1 MSHTNTNNVSHHH
14 VLAAKSFT
22 RQGIGGIAKALK
34 AIPVVRPEDNE
45 TKGRGFLISDDK
57 NVTGSGGTQFLADF
71 KKGSLVVV
79 KHPIYGKLT
88 GKVTE
93 VVSDTQMVL
102 AGPFQGAPTT
112 AKPSDGEEKSFNRA
126 MSVRTTVVMVCVF
139 FLPFAYAL
147 PPFLPDHWWPLVYM
161 ISFQMACGFT
171 NLLYLIYRSEDSELD
186 VIKVTARSSLTAI
199 GSMVRGNATKD
210 TPRCTICLF
219 VCLSVVSVW
228 LWSVG
233 WSIGHLVYACIGFHP
248 PLFVHHCI
256 IPYVCTYIYIIVY
269 IFINVFAYIYK
280 YIHVYRYIDKYICM
294 DRYLRKMSGFV
305 SGYVCVST
313 CLLV

>member
-1 MSHTNTNNVSHHH
+1 M
-14 VLAAKSFT
+14 
-22 RQGIGGIAKALK
+22 
-34 AIPVVRPEDNE
+34 RPEDNE
-45 TKGRGFLISDDK
+45 TKGRGFLTSDDK
-57 NVTGSGGTQFLADF
+57 NVTGTGGTQFLADF

-88 GKVTE
+88 GKITE

-102 AGPFQGAPTT
+102 ASPFQGAPTT
-112 AKPSDGEEKSFNRA
+112 AKPADGEDKSFNRA
-126 MSVRTTVVMVCVF
+126 MSVRTTVGMVFFF

-210 TPRCTICLF
+210 APRCAVCLSI
-219 VCLSVVSVW
+219 CLSVVSVW
-228 LWSVG
+228 LWSIG
-233 WSIGHLVYACIGFHP
+233 WSIGQLVYACVGFHQ
-248 PLFVHHCI
+248 PLSVHHCI
-256 IPYVCTYIYIIVY
+256 ILYTCIYIYNWIY
-269 IFINVFAYIYK
+269 ISQYINIYI
-280 YIHVYRYIDKYICM
+280 
-294 DRYLRKMSGFV
+294 
-305 SGYVCVST
+305 
-313 CLLV
+313 